1 MGARVNFSLNKKESN
16 SCYENLLV
24 VAANVQDVFLFFILK
39 NLFEL
44 SHKLM
49 LWHFS
54 GSMDYISAL
63 FMLYFFIVWTFFW
76 TQYCFDVLLTIQHLL
91 VCCSSWGCSYYS
103 HCQIWLLYL
112 LIVCSSTFYE
122 TRLWSVD

>member
-49 LWHFS
+49 L
-54 GSMDYISAL
+54 
-63 FMLYFFIVWTFFW
+63 
-76 TQYCFDVLLTIQHLL
+76 
-91 VCCSSWGCSYYS
+91 
-103 HCQIWLLYL
+103 
-112 LIVCSSTFYE
+112 
-122 TRLWSVD
+122 